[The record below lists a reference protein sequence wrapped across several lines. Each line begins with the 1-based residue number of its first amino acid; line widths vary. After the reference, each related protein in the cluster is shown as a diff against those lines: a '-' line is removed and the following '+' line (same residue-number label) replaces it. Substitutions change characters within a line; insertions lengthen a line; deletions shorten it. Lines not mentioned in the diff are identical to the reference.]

1 MSTLSDENKRAV
13 YSACVTE
20 SAELYKVIVA
30 VATTFL
36 GGGLYYVEKF
46 VDPKSLTI
54 APYCYPAIILSV
66 GFSFLISCV
75 AASIRSQRLDLS
87 AANETIDPKSDDMK
101 IARLYKS
108 STRWLNISNV
118 CLVVGMVLVMLLGLL
133 NLFVLKGGT
142 NVK

>member
-46 VDPKSLTI
+46 VDRSEEPDYRTLLLSRYHSLSWVFFS
-54 APYCYPAIILSV
+54 YKLRGCFYPVAKV
-66 GFSFLISCV
+66 G
-75 AASIRSQRLDLS
+75 SQCR
-87 AANETIDPKSDDMK
+87 
-101 IARLYKS
+101 
-108 STRWLNISNV
+108 
-118 CLVVGMVLVMLLGLL
+118 
-133 NLFVLKGGT
+133 
-142 NVK
+142 